1 MGALTATTLRHRP
14 GGVRSAAAAEPGGS
28 AVATVEECEA
38 AMHKLAERLKS
49 PDGAETRDKM
59 IDRSI
64 SCHLR
69 DLDVT
74 FGGRLRGGEI
84 VDIHRTPEPDGQLK
98 LTTTS
103 DDLVALVDGKLNF
116 AKAWASGRLK
126 IEASVFDLLKL
137 RSLI

>member
-1 MGALTATTLRHRP
+1 M
-14 GGVRSAAAAEPGGS
+14 
-28 AVATVEECEA
+28 ATVEECEA
-38 AMHKLAERLKS
+38 AMHKLAERLTS
-49 PDGAETRDKM
+49 PDAAHARGKL

-84 VDIHRTPEPDGQLK
+84 VDIHRTPEPNGQLK

-103 DDLVALVDGKLNF
+103 DDLVALVDGRLNF
-116 AKAWASGRLK
+116 AKAWASGRLR
-126 IEASVFDLLKL
+126 IDASVFDLIKL
-137 RSLI
+137 RSFL

>member
-1 MGALTATTLRHRP
+1 M
-14 GGVRSAAAAEPGGS
+14 
-28 AVATVEECEA
+28 ATVEESEA

-49 PDGAETRDKM
+49 PDAAQARDKM

-74 FGGRLRGGEI
+74 FAGQLRGGEI
-84 VDIHRTPEPDGQLK
+84 VDIHHTPTPVGQLM
-98 LTTTS
+98 LSTTS
-103 DDLVALVDGKLNF
+103 DDLVALVDGQLNF

-126 IEASVFDLLKL
+126 VDANVFDLIKL
-137 RSLI
+137 RSLL

>member
-1 MGALTATTLRHRP
+1 M
-14 GGVRSAAAAEPGGS
+14 
-28 AVATVEECEA
+28 ATVEECEA

-49 PDGAETRDKM
+49 PDGAQARDKM

-74 FGGRLRGGEI
+74 FAGQLRGGEI
-84 VDIHRTPEPDGQLK
+84 VDIHRTPTPDGQLK

-103 DDLVALVDGKLNF
+103 DDLVALVDGHLNF

-126 IEASVFDLLKL
+126 VEASVFDLIKL
-137 RSLI
+137 RSLL